1 MRRRV
6 GARERQGS
14 GAGADVA
21 AVTVSAANWMTSKS
35 MIGTRV
41 TRRNEVATV
50 AASSCVPCIR
60 PRRTICELLNEDI
73 FPSDRLAPSLVPSDH
88 AMGCHTGKRE

>member
-21 AVTVSAANWMTSKS
+21 AVTVSAANCMTSKS

-41 TRRNEVATV
+41 TRRNEVA
-50 AASSCVPCIR
+50 ASSCVPCIR
-60 PRRTICELLNEDI
+60 PRRTIDELLNEDI
-73 FPSDRLAPSLVPSDH
+73 FPSDRLDPSLVPSDH